1 MTKENQIETSLFAL
15 ETHRPARICGFT
27 ARDEHD
33 QVRLREI
40 GFAEGDLVEILH
52 VGLFGRS
59 PLNVKLHGTAIAMRP
74 NEAKMIRVIPAD
86 LHRDTEKP
94 ASNAQMDVCDIHGL
108 PTSAE
113 KPCCG
118 ACGVAS
124 SGVASSGVASSGVA
138 SGGTACE

>member
-1 MTKENQIETSLFAL
+1 MTDESHIETTLFAL
-15 ETHRPARICGFT
+15 EKHRPARICGFS
-27 ARDEHD
+27 DEEGVD
-33 QVRLREI
+33 QTRLREI

-59 PLNVKLHGTAIAMRP
+59 PLNIKLHGTAIAMRP

-86 LHRDTEKP
+86 LHRDMEE
-94 ASNAQMDVCDIHGL
+94 NANATSVDVCDIHGL

-118 ACGVAS
+118 ACGA
-124 SGVASSGVASSGVA
+124 
-138 SGGTACE
+138 TAK

>member
-1 MTKENQIETSLFAL
+1 MIKENDFETTLFNL
-15 ETHRPARICGFT
+15 EKRRPARICGFN
-27 ARDEHD
+27 AAQGHE
-33 QVRLREI
+33 QIRLREI

-86 LHRDTEKP
+86 LHRDMGDMGDMGD
-94 ASNAQMDVCDIHGL
+94 MDVCEIHGL

-113 KPCCG
+113 TPCCG
-118 ACGVAS
+118 ACGVNLSGYAS
-124 SGVASSGVASSGVA
+124 DRAD
-138 SGGTACE
+138 EK

>member
-1 MTKENQIETSLFAL
+1 MTKTNPVETTLFAL
-15 ETHRPARICGFT
+15 KKNRPARICGFSNEEEC
-27 ARDEHD
+27 DET
-33 QVRLREI
+33 RLREI

-86 LHRDTEKP
+86 LHRDMDNQVDVANE
-94 ASNAQMDVCDIHGL
+94 DVCDIHGL

-118 ACGVAS
+118 ACGNTS
-124 SGVASSGVASSGVA
+124 SGAAP
-138 SGGTACE
+138 E

>member
-1 MTKENQIETSLFAL
+1 MTDKNHQKNHIETTLFAL
-15 ETHRPARICGFT
+15 EKRRPARICGFS
-27 ARDEHD
+27 AEEECD
-33 QVRLREI
+33 QTRLREI

-86 LHRDTEKP
+86 LHRDMRQGEMDVKL
-94 ASNAQMDVCDIHGL
+94 NEDVCDIHGL
-108 PTSAE
+108 PTSTE

-118 ACGVAS
+118 ACGS
-124 SGVASSGVASSGVA
+124 A
-138 SGGTACE
+138 SGGSAESGDAAA

>member
-1 MTKENQIETSLFAL
+1 MTDENHIETTLFAL
-15 ETHRPARICGFT
+15 EKHRPARICGFS
-27 ARDEHD
+27 DEEGWG
-33 QVRLREI
+33 QTRLREI

-59 PLNVKLHGTAIAMRP
+59 PLNIKLHGTAIAMRP

-86 LHRDTEKP
+86 LHRDMDE
-94 ASNAQMDVCDIHGL
+94 NANATSMDVCDIHGL

-118 ACGVAS
+118 ACGA
-124 SGVASSGVASSGVA
+124 AAK
-138 SGGTACE
+138 

>member
-1 MTKENQIETSLFAL
+1 MTETNHIETTLFNL
-15 ETHRPARICGFT
+15 DKHRPARICGFGS
-27 ARDEHD
+27 ASEHE
-33 QVRLREI
+33 QIRLREI

-86 LHRDTEKP
+86 LHRDVGVETGSTNLE
-94 ASNAQMDVCDIHGL
+94 VCDIHGL

-118 ACGVAS
+118 ACGS
-124 SGVASSGVASSGVA
+124 TSK
-138 SGGTACE
+138 

>member
-1 MTKENQIETSLFAL
+1 MTETQNPETTLFAL
-15 ETHRPARICGFT
+15 EKNRPARICGFNG
-27 ARDEHD
+27 AAEHE
-33 QVRLREI
+33 QIRLREI

-86 LHRDTEKP
+86 LHRDMSGNMEMGSVP
-94 ASNAQMDVCDIHGL
+94 ENLEVCDIHGL
-108 PTSAE
+108 PTSTD

-118 ACGVAS
+118 ACGSAS
-124 SGVASSGVASSGVA
+124 
-138 SGGTACE
+138 E